1 MFENLSMY
9 EAVKLTAE
17 KYPNNLA
24 VYYQGKKIS
33 YRNFIKRVDR
43 MADILFHRLGVRQND
58 VVLVAQPNIPDTL
71 VLAYAINKIG
81 AVTNFVHPYT
91 PFNQI
96 HNIMIKTHTKV
107 AFLFEQRV
115 AKEVKS
121 YRRISDKIYVTRV
134 EDDLPMFKKGFY
146 HTFMDGAIR
155 KKLGKYRGQFAG
167 FNYVSKLKP
176 TGLPVETVK
185 GKEKDVSVLLHSGS
199 TTGDPKTICLS
210 DSNFNYVVEHADEFL
225 CTSHDKIKAK
235 GMLSV
240 LPSFHGFGFCMTMHQ
255 PLTIGFSVVLI
266 PKYSAKEVVN
276 AMKHTPISLIC
287 GVPTMYDNLVH
298 SEEFNKCKQIK
309 NLYVSWCGGDY
320 LPPSTKEAFDKL
332 MEKYGA
338 KCRLFEGYGLTE
350 AISVNTINT
359 FDNNRLGSIGKAM
372 SGTTVK
378 IVDDNG
384 NELPKGEVG
393 EICLKGGATM
403 VKYLDN
409 EEGTK
414 QALRDGWVYT
424 GDLGYLDEDNFL
436 YYKSRL
442 KRVIKVSGV
451 GVFPSEIENL
461 VCHIPGIKAVCAIE
475 IPDVKLQHGVKLFVI
490 ADYFDEEGMRNQIMD
505 TCKKYLI
512 RWAMPREIEFVKE
525 LPKTLIGKIDYKKVQ
540 AEENARR
547 EGKI

>member
-1 MFENLSMY
+1 MFEDLSLY

-24 VYYQGKKIS
+24 VYYEGKKIS
-33 YRNFIKRVDR
+33 YKKFIKRVDR
-43 MADILFHRLGVRQND
+43 MADILYHRIGIRQND
-58 VVLVAQPNIPDTL
+58 VVLVAQPNLPDTL

-81 AVTNFVHPYT
+81 GVINFVHPYT
-91 PFNQI
+91 PYNQM

-107 AFLFEQRV
+107 AFVFEQRV

-134 EDDLPMFKKGFY
+134 EDDLPIFKKAFY

-155 KKLGKYRGQFAG
+155 KELGKYRGQFAG
-167 FNYVSKLKP
+167 FNYVSKMKP

-185 GKEKDVSVLLHSGS
+185 GKSKDVSLLLHSGS

-210 DSNFNYVVEHADEFL
+210 DYNFNFIVEHADEFL
-225 CTSHDKIKAK
+225 CCSHDNLKAK

-255 PLTIGFSVVLI
+255 PLVLGCAAVLI
-266 PKYSAKEVVN
+266 PKYSPKAVVK
-276 AMKHTPISLIC
+276 AMNKTPVSLIC
-287 GVPTMYDNLVH
+287 GVPTMFESLVH
-298 SEEFNKCKQIK
+298 SEEFNNCKKIK
-309 NLYVSWCGGDY
+309 NLYVAWCGGDY
-320 LPPSTKEAFDKL
+320 LPPSTKEDFDKI

-350 AISVNTINT
+350 AVCVNTINT
-359 FDNNRLGSIGKAM
+359 FKNNRVGSIGKPM
-372 SGTTVK
+372 SGVEVK
-378 IVDDNG
+378 IVDDSDKEVPTG
-384 NELPKGEVG
+384 ELG
-393 EICLKGGATM
+393 EICIKGGTTM
-403 VKYLDN
+403 VKYFEN
-409 EEGTK
+409 EEATK
-414 QALRDGWVYT
+414 LALVDGWVHT
-424 GDLGYLDEDNFL
+424 GDLGSIDEDGFV
-436 YYKSRL
+436 YYKSRI

-461 VCHIPGIKAVCAIE
+461 VSHIPGVKSVCAIE
-475 IPDVKLQHGVKLFVI
+475 IPDAKLQHGVKLFVI

-512 RWAMPREIEFVKE
+512 RWAMPREIEFVNE
-525 LPKTLIGKIDYKKVQ
+525 LPKTLIGKVDYKKVQ

-547 EGKI
+547 GGKI